1 MAGVSTP
8 AMLSGKVVVVTGGS
22 SGIGRAIA
30 LATAE
35 HGAAA
40 VIIGDLVDAP
50 REGGESTQALI
61 ERQGTSC
68 RFLRTDVARRTDVA
82 ALLAAA
88 EAFGGVD
95 LMACNAGM
103 ALEADG
109 PDIGAGDFDRL
120 VAVNLGGVLWCA
132 QEAAK
137 QMRSLGKRGS
147 IIFTSSMGGLRGSA
161 KTVVYSA
168 TKGGVNLLAAS
179 LADALGPDGIRV
191 NAVCPGLVDTQLL
204 RASQAVSAAAR
215 EMLKRLP
222 LRRLASAKE
231 VAQVVAWLGS
241 DLSSYIT
248 GACIPVDGGLTAVL

>member
-1 MAGVSTP
+1 MVGGASP
-8 AMLSGKVVVVTGGS
+8 AMLTGKVVVVTGGS

-30 LATAE
+30 LAAAE

-40 VIIGDLVDAP
+40 VLIGDLVDTP

-61 ERQGTSC
+61 ERAGTSC
-68 RFLRTDVARRTDVA
+68 RFLRTDVARRIDVD

-88 EAFGGVD
+88 ASFGGVD
-95 LMACNAGM
+95 VMACNAGM

-109 PDIGAGDFDRL
+109 PDIGAEDFDRL
-120 VAVNLGGVLWCA
+120 VAVNLGGVLSCA
-132 QEAAK
+132 QEAAR
-137 QMRSLGKRGS
+137 QMRALGKQGS
-147 IIFTSSMGGLRGSA
+147 IVITSSMGGLRGSA

-179 LADALGPDGIRV
+179 LADAFGPDGIRV

-204 RASQAVSAAAR
+204 RGSPAVSAAAR

-222 LRRLASAKE
+222 LRRVASPRE
-231 VAQVVAWLGS
+231 IAQVVAWLGS

-248 GACIPVDGGLTAVL
+248 GASIPVDGGLTAVL